1 MSLTPNIISEDL
13 KGQRI
18 IISGGGI
25 GGASGALALAQRG
38 AEVTLYERAPE
49 FKEVGAGLQIGPHG
63 VKMLEKWGLKERVF
77 AAGYLPR
84 EMQFRDAITT
94 ETILTL
100 DFGEEFQQ
108 HYGGQYLV
116 IHRSDLLSILVE
128 AAQEAGATLVNGVHV
143 HDAVTEDEGVT
154 VEIEHRL
161 AGDDSGEGEREF
173 VRADLLVAFDGTHSM
188 FRRKIVQDEPVPS
201 AYVAYR
207 GTSPLAED
215 ETMKDLN
222 AVVGYIGPRCHFIQY
237 PLRGGELLNQVAVFQ
252 SPRYLDSLIEG
263 TEAPADWGNNEE
275 FRNAFD
281 HTNEFIQSRLDRMWL
296 NTWWQMSD
304 REPLQDWVVNDRI
317 IVMGDAA
324 HPPLQYLASGAVMAM
339 EDSECLALYAS
350 QAAAKGELNWGEVL
364 REVSGERAPRCS
376 RIQTIGRFW
385 GELWHVDGISRLI
398 RNETFR
404 TAGNGWFRYADWL
417 WDYDA
422 ERREYLKDPGKGDL
436 PAELQEWEYN
446 IHKIARQRVTPEN
459 ETITV

>member
-1 MSLTPNIISEDL
+1 MSQTSLPKSEEL
-13 KGQRI
+13 KGSKI

-77 AAGYLPR
+77 AAGYLPK
-84 EMQFRDAITT
+84 EMQFRDAITA
-94 ETILTL
+94 ETILTM

-128 AAQEAGATLVNGVHV
+128 AAQEAGATLLNGMHV
-143 HDAVTEDEGVT
+143 HDAQDTGAGVLADIENREDGSRFQAE
-154 VEIEHRL
+154 
-161 AGDDSGEGEREF
+161 
-173 VRADLLVAFDGTHSM
+173 ADLLIAFDGTHSA
-188 FRRKIVQDEPVPS
+188 FRKKIVIDDPVPS

-207 GTSPLAED
+207 GTSKLAED
-215 ETMKDLN
+215 ASMKDLN

-252 SPRYLDSLIEG
+252 SPRYLDSLTNG
-263 TEAPADWGNNEE
+263 TEVPEDWGNNDE
-275 FRNAFD
+275 FKNAFD
-281 HTNEFIQSRLDRMWL
+281 HTNEFIQGRLDNMWL
-296 NTWWQMSD
+296 DTWWQMAD
-304 REPLQDWVVNDRI
+304 REPLDNYKVSERV
-317 IVMGDAA
+317 IVLGDAA

-339 EDSECLALYAS
+339 EDSECLALFAS
-350 QAAAKGELNWGEVL
+350 QAAEKGELNWGEIL
-364 REVSGERAPRCS
+364 ADVSAERAPRCS

-385 GELWHVDGISRLI
+385 GELWHVDGLSRLI

-404 TAGNGWFRYADWL
+404 SAEGTGWFKYADWL

-422 ERREYLKDPGKGDL
+422 DRREYLKDPTKGEL
-436 PAELQEWEYN
+436 PVELQEWEYN
-446 IHKIARQRVTPEN
+446 LHKIARQHDTEEVDE
-459 ETITV
+459 ITV